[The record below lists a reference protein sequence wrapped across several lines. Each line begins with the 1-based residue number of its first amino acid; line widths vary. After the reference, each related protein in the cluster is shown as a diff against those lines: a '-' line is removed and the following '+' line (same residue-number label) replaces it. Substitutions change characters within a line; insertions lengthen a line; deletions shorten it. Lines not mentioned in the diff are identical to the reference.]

1 MDVGQAP
8 VWLQAVVLGLIQGL
22 TEFLPVS
29 SSGHLVLIPLLT
41 NWQHLGKEFDVA
53 LHFGTL
59 VAIVVYFQED
69 VAGLFDG
76 LFGLLR
82 RVPSRNWVDLS
93 VAERLTFHVAI
104 ASLPAGAVGFF
115 CKDFLEKHFDS
126 MGSIALFLALFG
138 LLMGVAE
145 RAGSHRYD
153 NLDDV
158 TVKGALLLG
167 CAQAVALMPG
177 VSRSGAT
184 ISMALLLGLRR
195 DQAARFSFLMA
206 LPVTAAA
213 CLLKGYKII
222 RIADN
227 QVLWPCAIGIVA
239 AGVSGWLCIRFL
251 LGYVRSRTFTP
262 FILYRLALAGF
273 LVAWMLTHASW

>member
-1 MDVGQAP
+1 VEVGQAP
-8 VWLQAVVLGLIQGL
+8 VWFQAVVLGLIQGL

-69 VAGLFDG
+69 VAVLFDG

-82 RVPSRNWVDLS
+82 RIRQRNWVDLS
-93 VAERLTFHVAI
+93 VAERLTLHVAI
-104 ASLPAGAVGFF
+104 ASLPAGALGFF
-115 CKDFLEKHFDS
+115 CKDFLENHFDN

-145 RAGSHRYD
+145 RAGSQRHD

-167 CAQAVALMPG
+167 CAQAAALVPG
-177 VSRSGAT
+177 VSRSGST
-184 ISMALLLGLRR
+184 MSMALLLGLRR

-213 CLLKGYKII
+213 CLLKAFKII

-227 QVLWPCAIGIVA
+227 QAMWPCAIGIVVS
-239 AGVSGWLCIRFL
+239 GLSGWLCIRFL
-251 LGYVRSRTFTP
+251 LGYLRNHTFTP

-273 LVAWMLTHASW
+273 LAAWMLTHATW